1 MHTTK
6 KERTFTFHN
15 PAHLS
20 TTKYMNNP
28 LLNPRNFC
36 LNIWTHQNGNFI
48 SIGSK
53 GARDDAVH
61 LVGRLVTSI
70 AQTWRMILLDDEQV
84 EKSGRFQS

>member
-1 MHTTK
+1 
-6 KERTFTFHN
+6 
-15 PAHLS
+15 
-20 TTKYMNNP
+20 MNNP
-28 LLNPRNFC
+28 LLNPRNFR
-36 LNIWTHQNGNFI
+36 LNWTHQNGNFI

>member
-1 MHTTK
+1 MQNTCAREFELTK
-6 KERTFTFHN
+6 
-15 PAHLS
+15 
-20 TTKYMNNP
+20 
-28 LLNPRNFC
+28 RNF
-36 LNIWTHQNGNFI
+36 ISHF

-53 GARDDAVH
+53 GARDDAIH